1 MEPTSPSRW
10 QRIRDAL
17 FGPSRRELA
26 NAVNQLTSTI
36 DLILDSVEGDGT
48 ELAIH
53 ENDLNQHL
61 AEIVKLREDLAV
73 LVRHSSL
80 PNWHRPLAKVA
91 ATGAEG
97 VRYTPFAKDMHG
109 ALVAAGLAT
118 FDTDTRMVT
127 VTYDGLTAL
136 DVANRYLP
144 SPLDLLTKPSGETPN

>member
-48 ELAIH
+48 ELASH

-80 PNWHRPLAKVA
+80 PNWHLPLAKVA
-91 ATGAEG
+91 AAGATGIG
-97 VRYTPFAKDMHG
+97 YTPLAGDMHA
-109 ALVAAGLAT
+109 ALIAAQLAT
-118 FDTDTRMVT
+118 FCPVGRTVT
-127 VTYDGLTAL
+127 VTDAGLEAL
-136 DVANRYLP
+136 DVAERYLGHVDLP
-144 SPLDLLTKPSGETPN
+144 VRCSPD